1 MMMMDDQFSN
11 ISAGVE
17 SGSPTLFVGS
27 LSPECTPES
36 IEAYFSQF
44 GGQVH
49 SKIIV
54 DWVTLRSKQ
63 CALLFCPDADTAEN
77 ILSKPDHVLGGK
89 LLRVTWADE
98 EKRGTKKIDT
108 ANIGFVG
115 NISQDLSEQQVA
127 AYFCKFGEVSK
138 VKFFKNKSTAEKT
151 KNAFVKFREEEGLKA
166 MLAKRHS
173 HRLDGRLLKCAPFK
187 PNSKAYQLE
196 SVSESSP
203 PTRSFGGIREEDRL
217 HRTQENFAAV
227 YNSRELQPTLATE
240 TGAFGFSTFQGLT
253 NKKSQGKVCDTPAPT
268 SLSGSSQSSKQA
280 ELRLKSIYVH
290 AVELESDDLFKIF
303 CLLDD
308 SQKGSKTSSMTE
320 AASQGSDEES
330 TSGASRGSSLYC

>member
-1 MMMMDDQFSN
+1 MMMEDEFSN

-63 CALLFCPDADTAEN
+63 CALLFCPDVETAEN

-138 VKFFKNKSTAEKT
+138 VKFFKNKSTADKT
-151 KNAFVKFREEEGLKA
+151 KNAFIKFKEEEGLKA

-196 SVSESSP
+196 NVPESAP
-203 PTRSFGGIREEDRL
+203 PTGSFGGKRGEVRQY
-217 HRTQENFAAV
+217 RFQEQYDTANFPQDPQAMLTTALGKIG
-227 YNSRELQPTLATE
+227 SSA
-240 TGAFGFSTFQGLT
+240 FQGLT
-253 NKKSQGKVCDTPAPT
+253 NNTSQGRAKDTPATTPPF
-268 SLSGSSQSSKQA
+268 SSSQST
-280 ELRLKSIYVH
+280 EKSEQCLNFYYVH
-290 AVELESDDLFKIF
+290 AVEFESDELFKIF
-303 CLLDD
+303 CPLDKED
-308 SQKGSKTSSMTE
+308 RNSKPSSLADAESQR
-320 AASQGSDEES
+320 SDEES

>member
-1 MMMMDDQFSN
+1 MMMDDQFSS
-11 ISAGVE
+11 ICAGLE

-63 CALLFCPDADTAEN
+63 CALLFCPDLDTAEN

-151 KNAFVKFREEEGLKA
+151 KNAFVKFKEEEGLKA

-196 SVSESSP
+196 SVSEPIP
-203 PTRSFGGIREEDRL
+203 PTGSSGGKRGEDRL
-217 HRTQENFAAV
+217 HRTQDQFAAA
-227 YNSRELQPTLATE
+227 YFPRNLQPTLAIE

-253 NKKSQGKVCDTPAPT
+253 NKTSQGRVSDTPGPT
-268 SLSGSSQSSKQA
+268 WPSDSSQSSKKAAQ
-280 ELRLKSIYVH
+280 RLDFIYVH

-303 CLLDD
+303 CPLDN
-308 SQKGSKTSSMTE
+308 SQKRSQTSSMTE

>member
-1 MMMMDDQFSN
+1 MDDEFSN
-11 ISAGVE
+11 TSAGVE
-17 SGSPTLFVGS
+17 GGSPTLFVGS

-36 IEAYFSQF
+36 IEAYFSRF

-63 CALLFCPDADTAEN
+63 CALLFCPDVDTAES
-77 ILSKPDHVLGGK
+77 ILSKSDHVLGGK

-151 KNAFVKFREEEGLKA
+151 KNAFIKFKEEEGLKA
-166 MLAKRHS
+166 TLSKRHS

-196 SVSESSP
+196 NLPESTTP
-203 PTRSFGGIREEDRL
+203 AGCFGGKRWEERL
-217 HRTQENFAAV
+217 QRTKEQFAAV
-227 YNSRELQPTLATE
+227 DFPRDLPPTPATE
-240 TGAFGFSTFQGLT
+240 SWTAEHSTLQRLT
-253 NKKSQGKVCDTPAPT
+253 NNTSQARVLDVSVRISPADCSPSPKK
-268 SLSGSSQSSKQA
+268 A
-280 ELRLKSIYVH
+280 EDPQQFNYVH

-303 CLLDD
+303 CPLGGK
-308 SQKGSKTSSMTE
+308 QKKSKASSTTE
-320 AASQGSDEES
+320 AASHRSDQAS
-330 TSGASRGSSLYC
+330 TSGVSRGSSLYC